1 MGDQGEKGRAADG
14 TPAGPTGDASRL
26 LAAGTVLAGNY
37 EIVAPI
43 GEGGMA
49 MVYRARQRSLNRD
62 VALKALHSH
71 FAEDQDFV
79 RRFDRE
85 AGALAGLNQ
94 GNIVSIIDR
103 GVHEGIYFFVM
114 EYVSGETLDRR
125 IIDNRLTTKE
135 WREVVMACR
144 DALEYVHKRGIIH
157 LDIKPSNIL
166 IDAEGRVK
174 LSDFG
179 IAKLV
184 EGGPG
189 DPASP
194 NASGS
199 GNGERA
205 FGTSYYMAPEQAQTG
220 STIDARADIY
230 ALGVTFYK
238 MMARQ
243 MPDPA
248 TVIPPSEA
256 NHDIPVAVDAV
267 ILRAMAPDR
276 EERYQTVREF
286 CDDLLKAMKDQSV
299 SITSILDY
307 RSGASGGG
315 SALYTGADFRSSD
328 TTPKPVMRQSNPAL
342 KKMGGNT
349 PLPVKTPTRGSE
361 VVPQNPTDS
370 FITPTPEPARGKGH
384 ATHAVPRPAAPEGAP
399 QAGADRRLRMLTV
412 LLAVVGVICLCLIAI
427 IIAVL
432 RKQS

>member
-1 MGDQGEKGRAADG
+1 MGEPGSNIGHAHG
-14 TPAGPTGDASRL
+14 SPGVPPGDASRH
-26 LAAGTVLAGNY
+26 LAPGTVLAGNY
-37 EIVAPI
+37 EIIAPI

-49 MVYRARQRSLNRD
+49 VVYRARQRSLNRD

-71 FAEDQDFV
+71 FAQDEDFV

-114 EYVSGETLDRR
+114 EYVAGETLDRR
-125 IIDNRLTTKE
+125 IIDNRLSIKE
-135 WREVVMACR
+135 WRDVVMACR
-144 DALEYVHKRGIIH
+144 DALEYVHKRNIIH

-179 IAKLV
+179 IAKIL

-189 DPASP
+189 EHVTP

-199 GNGERA
+199 GHGERA
-205 FGTSYYMAPEQAQTG
+205 FGTSYYMAPEQAQPG
-220 STIDARADIY
+220 CTIDARADIY
-230 ALGVTFYK
+230 ALGATFYK
-238 MMARQ
+238 MMTRQ

-256 NHDIPVAVDAV
+256 NNDVPVAVDAV

-276 EERYQTVREF
+276 EDRYQTVREF

-299 SITSILDY
+299 SITSILDF
-307 RSGASGGG
+307 RNSVSGGS

-328 TTPKPVMRQSNPAL
+328 TTPKPASRQSSPAL
-342 KKMGGNT
+342 KKVGGNT
-349 PLPVKTPTRGSE
+349 PLPVKMPSRGADA
-361 VVPQNPTDS
+361 VPQNPTGS
-370 FITPTPEPARGKGH
+370 FVTPTPPSVRGK
-384 ATHAVPRPAAPEGAP
+384 ALAAPTAPKPEGGYAP
-399 QAGADRRLRMLTV
+399 APAPDRRLRMVTV
-412 LLAVVGVICLCLIAI
+412 LLAVVGVLCLGLIAI
-427 IIAVL
+427 IIVIL